1 MTTVKSNVFNAASK
15 MYFPHD
21 AFAHVGDDVDV
32 SCAYAAS
39 IRGTYRRSDA
49 IELLISTK
57 NRLRSV
63 KHYPV
68 TGESVTS
75 RAQQAKNNIC

>member
-1 MTTVKSNVFNAASK
+1 M
-15 MYFPHD
+15 
-21 AFAHVGDDVDV
+21 
-32 SCAYAAS
+32 SCAYAGR
-39 IRGTYRRSDA
+39 IHGTYRRSDA
-49 IELLISTK
+49 IELLISAK

>member
-1 MTTVKSNVFNAASK
+1 
-15 MYFPHD
+15 MYFVHD
-21 AFAHVGDDVDV
+21 VFAHVGDDVDV
-32 SCAYAAS
+32 SCAYAGS

-49 IELLISTK
+49 IELLISAK

-63 KHYPV
+63 RHYPV